1 MLIQRHT
8 FLRILLDDDEYDKG
22 EGWDDKYWPKMPS
35 HLQKDPGLHT
45 YIQTYIRVSIT
56 KQNTEVFNIFIKNV
70 NLQITFAY
78 ACINSW

>member
-1 MLIQRHT
+1 
-8 FLRILLDDDEYDKG
+8 
-22 EGWDDKYWPKMPS
+22 MPS
-35 HLQKDPGLHT
+35 HLQKDPSLHT

-78 ACINSW
+78 ACINS